1 MGFGMPYLGYLSQKG
16 YLDKP
21 GTRIM
26 DIGSQCLLS
35 ATTEALREFV
45 AKHGRSPDDAAVAK
59 EIERLSYFSYPRPGE
74 RTTYLSEL
82 LDITHL
88 SYTSYDVC
96 PALKT
101 EIFDLNRQSVPPH
114 YHERFDIVLNFGTT
128 EHIINQYN
136 CFKVAHDALAVG
148 GIAVHQLPS
157 IGWIDHGYFCY
168 HRALFKD
175 LANTNDYELLDC
187 WYSLTGISDLSA
199 LQADVRSAETPLAS
213 GSAASGQVASYLINV
228 VLRKRSSHPFQL
240 PLELATA
247 HAALSDQLATGND
260 VPEAAGA
267 GRNISTT
274 PPAPATTAAPSLQ
287 TIPGRALARELKLRL
302 LRRAFG
308 PGYGMKSVQPPAPA
322 APASSIAASPPPAA
336 AVPSAAIKPQPVAI
350 PIDASMDAQHHHMLG
365 KTAQDAGKYDEAF
378 AHYRRALGLI
388 HKYGPTRAEMQVLST
403 VYATEA
409 RKVAGGD
416 AAAAKRLLVR
426 ALELDP
432 DNRDAN
438 TRLEKIIADEG
449 RRDLT
454 KHCFVF
460 YDPKRAETV
469 HREAVL
475 RCLEY
480 VSIAGVT
487 GDVLE
492 FGVLAG
498 WSSRIFCESIR
509 SLMNPADIHLFD
521 SFDGLP
527 DYTSDIDVKSYEIA
541 GRNIWSD
548 KMRFSDNFQK
558 DLGSTIDVHVRDR
571 LGEIISPDRIHVYRG
586 FYSDSL
592 KKPLNVKAA
601 IVHIDCDLYQST
613 VEVLW
618 ALHEYKVFQDGCVLM
633 FDDWNCNKASPNYGE
648 RRAFQEF
655 LEQQNQYTS
664 SPFFSYG
671 FNGAAFFLHDRNA

>member
-1 MGFGMPYLGYLSQKG
+1 
-16 YLDKP
+16 
-21 GTRIM
+21 
-26 DIGSQCLLS
+26 
-35 ATTEALREFV
+35 
-45 AKHGRSPDDAAVAK
+45 
-59 EIERLSYFSYPRPGE
+59 
-74 RTTYLSEL
+74 
-82 LDITHL
+82 
-88 SYTSYDVC
+88 
-96 PALKT
+96 
-101 EIFDLNRQSVPPH
+101 
-114 YHERFDIVLNFGTT
+114 
-128 EHIINQYN
+128 
-136 CFKVAHDALAVG
+136 
-148 GIAVHQLPS
+148 
-157 IGWIDHGYFCY
+157 
-168 HRALFKD
+168 
-175 LANTNDYELLDC
+175 
-187 WYSLTGISDLSA
+187 
-199 LQADVRSAETPLAS
+199 
-213 GSAASGQVASYLINV
+213 
-228 VLRKRSSHPFQL
+228 
-240 PLELATA
+240 
-247 HAALSDQLATGND
+247 
-260 VPEAAGA
+260 
-267 GRNISTT
+267 
-274 PPAPATTAAPSLQ
+274 
-287 TIPGRALARELKLRL
+287 
-302 LRRAFG
+302 
-308 PGYGMKSVQPPAPA
+308 
-322 APASSIAASPPPAA
+322 
-336 AVPSAAIKPQPVAI
+336 
-350 PIDASMDAQHHHMLG
+350 MDAHHHHTLG
-365 KTAQDAGKYDEAF
+365 KAAQDAGRYDEAF

-388 HKYGPTRAEMQVLST
+388 HKYGPTQAEMRVLST
-403 VYATEA
+403 VYAADA
-409 RKVAGGD
+409 RKVLSND
-416 AAAAKRLLVR
+416 VSAAKRLLVR

-432 DNRDAN
+432 ENRDAA
-438 TRLEKIIADEG
+438 TRLDKIIADEG
-449 RRDLT
+449 KRDLT

-509 SLMNPADIHLFD
+509 HLMNPADIHLFD

-527 DYTSDIDVKSYEIA
+527 DYTSEIDVKSYEIA

-548 KMRFSDNFQK
+548 KMRFSDHFQK

-571 LGEIISPDRIHVYRG
+571 LGEIISPNRIHVYRG

-618 ALHEYKVFQDGCVLM
+618 ALHEFKVFQDGCVLM

-655 LEQQNQYTS
+655 LEQQDQYTS